1 MLLALDPDR
10 VQMRRAVQ
18 GDIRPLTQTL
28 PLLRAGGVR
37 GVTAT
42 GVLGD
47 PTGANPIEGE
57 ALLDELAAAL
67 IRDVEAWRLGN
78 KAAVGTVGP

>member
-1 MLLALDPDR
+1 MKRSFARATGLIVMAVTLAL
-10 VQMRRAVQ
+10 
-18 GDIRPLTQTL
+18 TL

-37 GVTAT
+37 AVTAT

-57 ALLDELAAAL
+57 ALLDELAAAV
-67 IRDVEAWRLGN
+67 IHDVQTWRTTRTD
-78 KAAVGTVGP
+78 AVREIPR